1 MNAANLDDGVSDKVV
16 LKTFVCVPRIEAID

>member
-16 LKTFVCVPRIEAID
+16 LKTFFFSRRIAVTD